1 MYIMYVELLRT
12 VRSQPSESECGDITH
27 VFVHAVADGLCG
39 RASPRFVDYGH
50 VWSPSE
56 WLSVVQQTQRALLQ
70 AVQDDPGKPQEQPA
84 VPRSVEV
91 CVGVRRDEL
100 RSAVTLSSLALG
112 SAQLRD
118 FDWKLKLALSSDRHS
133 ALQTPLLALALD
145 VQHHDPPHDPRR
157 AVCDTSRDAVTVELS
172 AAELGTLITALENAS
187 KVVQQLK

>member
-1 MYIMYVELLRT
+1 M
-12 VRSQPSESECGDITH
+12 CGAWCCQ
-27 VFVHAVADGLCG
+27 FVHAVADGLCG
-39 RASPRFVDYGH
+39 RASPRYVDYGH

-56 WLSVVQQTQRALLQ
+56 WLSVITKNACSFFMNSQPSDCEQLSLQ
-70 AVQDDPGKPQEQPA
+70 LRCLAGCHQSD
-84 VPRSVEV
+84 VEA

-133 ALQTPLLALALD
+133 ALQTPLLALELD
-145 VQHHDPPHDPRR
+145 VQRHDPPHDPRS

>member
-1 MYIMYVELLRT
+1 MGCVDGRLRGT
-12 VRSQPSESECGDITH
+12 WTMGTCG
-27 VFVHAVADGLCG
+27 A
-39 RASPRFVDYGH
+39 RASGSPWCSKRSAPFCRPCRMAPAKRRCVQRWPRAGQVK
-50 VWSPSE
+50 S
-56 WLSVVQQTQRALLQ
+56 
-70 AVQDDPGKPQEQPA
+70 DPAQVNIEEQPA
-84 VPRSVEV
+84 VPRSVEA

-145 VQHHDPPHDPRR
+145 VQRHDPPHDPRS